1 MCGIF
6 FHPQDMCNHCNLG
19 TDRSMTRTKFQ
30 LNHSQ
35 QQTQGGVPLGT
46 LGVLRD
52 LKQLDCGVIV
62 ITFQAVV
69 GADFYN

>member
-1 MCGIF
+1 MRGVF
-6 FHPQDMCNHCNLG
+6 FHPQDMYNHCNLG

-30 LNHSQ
+30 LNHSRLH
-35 QQTQGGVPLGT
+35 TQGGVPLGT

-62 ITFQAVV
+62 IAFQDVV
-69 GADFYN
+69 GTYLSN